1 MGTGEMTM
9 VNDRVG
15 MVVVNTNGT
24 SRLVREGSY
33 WHAQARPDGKFII
46 SDDFDGRLWLTET
59 ATGTT
64 RVLATGLRKPKD
76 VHLHPSFDWEG
87 RYVIFNTTKNHRAV
101 GLIDL
106 NDLPPQVWQ

>member
-1 MGTGEMTM
+1 
-9 VNDRVG
+9 VNDRIG

-24 SRLVREGSY
+24 SRLVREGCY
-33 WHAQARPDGKFII
+33 WHGQARPDGKFIV

-64 RVLATGLRKPKD
+64 RVLATGLRNPKD

-106 NDLPPQVWQ
+106 NDLPPQSWR